1 MSEEEQEQ
9 FWRRIQSTVEKD
21 VIRTDRSHSY
31 FKGEDN
37 PNIEVLQYVKYHISC
52 LHSHV
57 FSKAHCV
64 LKYKKQSLTN
74 QLLSDVYSKNCLN
87 LKVACSP
94 KGGPCLHSNFSYAP
108 FMNTT
113 VLLV

>member
-37 PNIEVLQYVKYHISC
+37 PNIEVH
-52 LHSHV
+52 
-57 FSKAHCV
+57 
-64 LKYKKQSLTN
+64 
-74 QLLSDVYSKNCLN
+74 
-87 LKVACSP
+87 
-94 KGGPCLHSNFSYAP
+94 
-108 FMNTT
+108 T
-113 VLLV
+113 V

>member
-52 LHSHV
+52 LHPHV
-57 FSKAHCV
+57 KLFFSFKLSALCTDK
-64 LKYKKQSLTN
+64 LKQN
-74 QLLSDVYSKNCLN
+74 KNTPIN
-87 LKVACSP
+87 
-94 KGGPCLHSNFSYAP
+94 
-108 FMNTT
+108 
-113 VLLV
+113 